1 MSTYRAL
8 AKRFAQQPVNGARL
22 HLVMMDEYIAQEGDT
37 WRACPPDAHY
47 SCTRFGEVEIRTP
60 LNTGLAVPIP
70 RDHLHVPDA
79 AEPARY
85 EALLESLGGVD
96 VFILASGASD
106 GHVAFNPPGTL
117 LETGTRRVALAETTR
132 RDNMHTFPD
141 FRSLDEV
148 PRYGVSVGPATIARH
163 SRSALMIL
171 IGADKGEALRRIL
184 ATPAYEP
191 MWPSTVVH
199 ACRNAEILADRTAFA
214 AMEDSDKKTN

>member
-8 AKRFAQQPVNGARL
+8 AARFAKQPVNGARL
-22 HLVMMDEYIAQEGDT
+22 HLAMMDEYIAQDGDT
-37 WRACPPDAHY
+37 WHACPSDAHF
-47 SCTRFGEVEIRTP
+47 SCTRFGEAEIRAP
-60 LNTGLAVPIP
+60 LNAALAVPIP
-70 RDHLHVPDA
+70 RNHLHVPDA
-79 AEPARY
+79 AEPERY
-85 EALLESLGGVD
+85 EALLESLGGAD

-117 LETGTRRVALAETTR
+117 LETETRRVALAETTR
-132 RDNMHTFPD
+132 RDNMHTFPN

-184 ATPAYEP
+184 ATTTYDP

-199 ACRNAEILADRTAFA
+199 ACRNAEILTDRPAFD
-214 AMEDSDKKTN
+214 AMERSDKKTN